1 MKPRDFKN
9 AIYSEMA
16 GMTKALGN
24 PHRLEILDLLAQG
37 PAPVDYISKNTTLSV
52 ANASQH
58 LQVLRN
64 SKLVE
69 TERKG
74 KYVYYRL
81 ASQHVFNAWCSLRK
95 LGFSQNAE
103 ISRLLEDYRS
113 KNTEFETI
121 TAEQLIEKMN
131 HDDVVILDVRPEE
144 EFKTGHIKQAL
155 SYPQKNL
162 KERMAELSKEKEI
175 VAYCR
180 GPLCLM
186 ADVAVKYL
194 IKNGYNAKRLEQG
207 FPDWKSE
214 GLPVETQSD

>member
-1 MKPRDFKN
+1 MKPRELKS
-9 AIYSEMA
+9 AIYNEMA

-37 PAPVDYISKNTTLSV
+37 PAPVDYISKNTALSV

-64 SKLVE
+64 AKLVE
-69 TERKG
+69 SDRRG

-81 ASQHVFNAWCSLRK
+81 ASQHVFNAWCNLRK

-103 ISRLLEDYRS
+103 ILRLLEDYRS
-113 KNTEFETI
+113 KNKEFETM
-121 TAEQLIEKMN
+121 TAEQLIEKMDR
-131 HDDVVILDVRPEE
+131 DDVVVIDVRPEE
-144 EFKTGHIKQAL
+144 EFETGHIKHAK
-155 SYPQKNL
+155 SYPQRNL
-162 KERMAELSKEKEI
+162 YERMAELSKEKEI

-186 ADVAVKYL
+186 ADEAVKFL
-194 IKNGYNAKRLEQG
+194 NKNGYKAKRLEQG
-207 FPDWKSE
+207 FPDWESE
-214 GLPVETQSD
+214 GHPVENR